1 MQVSTEKKEGVQHL
15 LTVTVPAEDVKKA
28 YDASF
33 RKYAKNARIDGF
45 RKGHIPTKVLEQQF
59 GGQIYSDAYDSLVN
73 QTLGQAIKESKLEV
87 VGYPKIEV
95 KKATFKNDEEFV
107 YEATVEV
114 NPELELKPFEDLKLK
129 SIKATVTDA
138 DVDNMIETLRKQ
150 QGKWQVKD
158 DAVVAKGTRASID
171 FTGRTDGVEFD
182 GGKAS
187 NFSLTVGETQMIPG
201 FTEQIEGHKAGD
213 KFTIQVKFPED
224 YHAENL
230 KGKDAEFDIVVNSVS
245 ELSLPEVNEDF
256 VKVFGVKDG
265 SLDTF
270 KSDLRKNMERELNRA
285 KYTITRG
292 KLFDALVAQYG
303 DFAVPEAYVE
313 AEKER
318 LAKNFEQQMRAYGM
332 KKLPD
337 SFKKDDMFKDEA
349 VKDARLGAI
358 VRKIVESLGLKNP
371 SDEFVEAQ
379 LEQIAGAYEDPDEL
393 KEQIRKDKTQFEA
406 VQNAALESEVVA
418 KVMEKAADGE
428 EEMTF
433 DQLVNHR

>member
-171 FTGRTDGVEFD
+171 FTGRTDGVEFE

-349 VKDARLGAI
+349 AKDARLGTI

-379 LEQIAGAYEDPDEL
+379 LDQIAGAYEDPAEV

>member
-73 QTLGQAIKESKLEV
+73 ETLGQAIKESKLEV

-129 SIKATVTDA
+129 SIKASVTDA

-158 DAVVAKGTRASID
+158 DAVVFKGTRASID
-171 FTGRTDGVEFD
+171 FTGRTDGVEFE

-270 KSDLRKNMERELNRA
+270 KKELRKNMERELNRA

-303 DFAVPEAYVE
+303 EFAVPEAYVE

-337 SFKKDDMFKDEA
+337 SLKKDDMFNDEA
-349 VKDARLGAI
+349 VKSARLGAI
-358 VRKIVESLGLKNP
+358 VRKIVESLGLAKP

-379 LEQIAGAYEDPDEL
+379 LEQIAGAYEDPAEL
-393 KEQIRKDKTQFEA
+393 KEQIRKDKTQFDA

>member
-95 KKATFKNDEEFV
+95 KKATFKNDDEFV

-171 FTGRTDGVEFD
+171 FTGRTDGVEFE

-337 SFKKDDMFKDEA
+337 SLKKDDMFKDEA
-349 VKDARLGAI
+349 AKDARLGTI

-379 LEQIAGAYEDPDEL
+379 LDQIAGAYEDPAEV